1 MVPIS
6 IAVSS
11 PSPEMWTLG
20 LWETKF
26 HLDVNMWLMAIW
38 PGCFPLS
45 LKSNYIFF
53 LSSCASGW
61 AEDPWSNSRP
71 HNVREIPS
79 HHKAAWVSPK
89 TSLPRMACMP
99 TKKDAQLNVQPWEI
113 ALMKRNALTENI
125 KLDAVVVTVTLAEE
139 EQCWRALENDV
150 HMMALQVNN
159 RLPDNRRRGTW
170 SYNHTANVKNPPCS
184 LWNSF

>member
-1 MVPIS
+1 MVPTS

-11 PSPEMWTLG
+11 CSPEIWALG
-20 LWETKF
+20 RWETKF
-26 HLDVNMWLMAIW
+26 QLDVNMCLMAIW
-38 PGCFPLS
+38 PRCFPLS
-45 LKSNYIFF
+45 LKSDYIFF

-99 TKKDAQLNVQPWEI
+99 TKKDVQLNVQPLEI
-113 ALMKRNALTENI
+113 ALMKRNALTEKI

-139 EQCWRALENDV
+139 EECWRALENDV

-170 SYNHTANVKNPPCS
+170 SYNHTANGKNHPRS